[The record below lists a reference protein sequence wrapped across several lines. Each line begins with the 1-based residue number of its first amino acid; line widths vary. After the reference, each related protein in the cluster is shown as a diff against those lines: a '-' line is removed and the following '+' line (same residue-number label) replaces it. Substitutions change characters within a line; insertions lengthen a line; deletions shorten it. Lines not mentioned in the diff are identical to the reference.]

1 MASLLGDVKNEG
13 FVVSTSEQFA
23 TRTCPQEMYCKGF
36 EILVIS
42 CLKYPVVE
50 QVNVTDPSEP
60 PLEFEILLSSTHTN

>member
-42 CLKYPVVE
+42 CLKYSV
-50 QVNVTDPSEP
+50 
-60 PLEFEILLSSTHTN
+60 ILHELHFQFLTIGWVFKFKFL

>member
-42 CLKYPVVE
+42 CLKYPVVLHE
-50 QVNVTDPSEP
+50 LHFQFLTIGWVFKFKF
-60 PLEFEILLSSTHTN
+60 L